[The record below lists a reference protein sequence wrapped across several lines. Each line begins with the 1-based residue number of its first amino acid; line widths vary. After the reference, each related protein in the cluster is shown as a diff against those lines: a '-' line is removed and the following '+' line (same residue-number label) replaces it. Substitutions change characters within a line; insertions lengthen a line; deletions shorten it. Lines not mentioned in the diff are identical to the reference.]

1 MMLRPRWVLL
11 LGLALLGRPQGA
23 AAQDST
29 RYVFYLHGRI
39 VEEGGRRPVSP
50 AYGTYEYDAI
60 LDSLRTA
67 GFTVLSDQRP
77 PGLPLDYFVNE
88 VTGQVDS
95 LLRRGVRAER
105 ITVIGFSRGAAIA
118 LVASSRLG
126 NPRLNFVF
134 MAGCGP
140 WAFDQ
145 PDLHVTGRLLSLYET
160 SDTLGTS
167 CAPVRAPGRGL
178 GLGRARASPWP
189 WPRNVLRGA
198 PGLAHTRH
206 RLGAAPRGRGAGPR
220 GGGPRAPPRGGGGGA
235 PGGGGGRGG
244 QQP

>member
-1 MMLRPRWVLL
+1 MIRPLAMVLL
-11 LGLALLGRPQGA
+11 CLAALGRPA

-39 VEEGGRRPVSP
+39 VEEGGRRPTSP

-60 LDSLRTA
+60 LDSLLSA

-77 PGLPLDYFVNE
+77 PGLPLAHFVNHL
-88 VTGQVDS
+88 TSQVDS
-95 LLRRGVRAER
+95 LLRRGVPPER

-167 CAPVRAPGRGL
+167 CAPLLARQGAGSVSAERAIHL
-178 GLGRARASPWP
+178 GLGHGTFFAARPAWLSPAIAW
-189 WPRNVLRGA
+189 VRG
-198 PGLAHTRH
+198 H
-206 RLGAAPRGRGAGPR
+206 
-220 GGGPRAPPRGGGGGA
+220 
-235 PGGGGGRGG
+235 
-244 QQP
+244 QP

>member
-1 MMLRPRWVLL
+1 MMIRPRWVLL
-11 LGLALLGRPQGA
+11 LGLAWFSGSQAA

-50 AYGTYEYDAI
+50 EYGVYEYDAI
-60 LDSLRTA
+60 LDSLRAA

-77 PGLPLDYFVNE
+77 PGLPLEHFVNQ

-118 LVASSRLG
+118 LVASSRLA
-126 NPRLNFVF
+126 NRRLNFVF

-145 PDLHVTGRLLSLYET
+145 PDLQVTGRMLSLYET

-167 CAPVRAPGRGL
+167 CAPLFARQGAGSPSVERALHL
-178 GLGRARASPWP
+178 GLGH
-189 WPRNVLRGA
+189 G
-198 PGLAHTRH
+198 TFF
-206 RLGAAPRGRGAGPR
+206 APRPAWL
-220 GGGPRAPPRGGGGGA
+220 APAIAWAR
-235 PGGGGGRGG
+235 G